1 MHVNVELIDE
11 IPLVWNDSIG
21 SFPPKAKIFFH
32 FYNTNFLTFVMV
44 PNSFDYKCTEY
55 IIVHKCLVD

>member
-21 SFPPKAKIFFH
+21 SFPPKAKIFC
-32 FYNTNFLTFVMV
+32 NFITPIF
-44 PNSFDYKCTEY
+44 
-55 IIVHKCLVD
+55 